1 MPNRTQDELVPCTN
15 KMMMM
20 ILFILFI
27 LLMLLLLMMMMMMM
41 MISGWAGRVRV
52 ALMLKSTF

>member
-20 ILFILFI
+20 MMMMMILFILFI
-27 LLMLLLLMMMMMMM
+27 LLMLLLMM

>member
-1 MPNRTQDELVPCTN
+1 
-15 KMMMM
+15 MMM

-27 LLMLLLLMMMMMMM
+27 LLMLLLLLMMM

-52 ALMLKSTF
+52 VLLLKSKVVGSEGE